1 MLGEHFRFLLTGGVA
16 LSDHLPEKPKSNFI
30 SDKSWGE
37 IFRLSDLEG
46 FKDFYKTFYDE
57 ENL

>member
-1 MLGEHFRFLLTGGVA
+1 LLTGGVA